1 MVVASAVVGHFNN
14 PVLDAIQ
21 VVGRF
26 VVAVEAS
33 LVVDWVG
40 PFEAGYILLTRICV
54 LQEKK
59 KLTG

>member
-1 MVVASAVVGHFNN
+1 MVVASAVVGHFDN
-14 PVLDAIQ
+14 PMLDAIQ

-26 VVAVEAS
+26 VVVVETS

-40 PFEAGYILLTRICV
+40 PLEAAYSLLARIRV
-54 LQEKK
+54 EKK